1 MQGLQTTGVVVGIEE
16 ELQVMPEFVMAAV
29 VVAADRGVLEGTV
42 HPLDLTVRPRV
53 RWFGGAMVNAM
64 LLAGMGE
71 GVDEPDAWLP
81 AGGPVSLCG
90 GLGFL
95 VDGCAVDE
103 LRAVVGE
110 HSVDAIG
117 HGRDQGMQEVG
128 GDPAGCPLLQLGEG
142 EL

>member
-1 MQGLQTTGVVVGIEE
+1 
-16 ELQVMPEFVMAAV
+16 MPEFVMAAV
-29 VVAADRGVLEGTV
+29 VVAADRGVLEGAV

-53 RWFGGAMVNAM
+53 RWLDGAMVDAV

-71 GVDEPDAWLP
+71 GVDEPDTWLP

-117 HGRDQGMQEVG
+117 H
-128 GDPAGCPLLQLGEG
+128 
-142 EL
+142 